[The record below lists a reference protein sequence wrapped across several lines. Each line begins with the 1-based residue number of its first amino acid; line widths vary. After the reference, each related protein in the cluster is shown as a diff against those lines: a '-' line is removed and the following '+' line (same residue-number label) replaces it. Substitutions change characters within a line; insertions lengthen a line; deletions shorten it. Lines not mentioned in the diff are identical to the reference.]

1 MMRSL
6 MTVLVLIAFAAP
18 MAQAEAPRGLTWD
31 DLVPAA
37 GPLKNPIGHLTDD
50 QQYELTLVARV
61 RAEIRL
67 GLITEVSQDYEDA
80 VELTHKLES
89 EGVDVDALLVKAA
102 EVGREIE
109 RRNQAVVGEL
119 DGQLVRMPGYALPLE
134 YSEGGVREFLL
145 VPYIGACIHV
155 PPPPPNQMVFVQ
167 LDQDFVADDL
177 YTPVWVT
184 GRITVQQASRSLSF
198 VDGQSQ
204 VATGYTLDGITVE
217 PYEE

>member
-1 MMRSL
+1 M
-6 MTVLVLIAFAAP
+6 
-18 MAQAEAPRGLTWD
+18 
-31 DLVPAA
+31 PAA

-184 GRITVQQASRSLSF
+184 GRITVQQASRSLAF